1 MSALLR
7 PAIPRAAW
15 GNALVFALLA
25 ALAAALFAWQPGTWW
40 PGAPRPSRWLWAGA
54 SLAAYAGFT
63 GWILWRTRRTPA
75 APASAIGTDT
85 VLVAYASQTG
95 FALQLAQRTAQSLEQ
110 AGTPV
115 HLLDLAELDGAR
127 LARYRRALFV
137 VSTTGEGDPP
147 EPALGFVRD
156 VLARPAALAD
166 LQYAV
171 LALGDATYAQF
182 CAFGRQLD
190 AWLRTH
196 GAQPLFDRV
205 EVDNADQAALR
216 HWQHHLSLV
225 TGDADLRDWSA
236 PRYQAW
242 TLAERALRNP
252 GSVGGPVYHLALT
265 PPEAMPDWQAGDLV
279 EIGPRHAPATVAA
292 WLQAHGVD
300 GGAKVRVDDQDTA
313 LADVLASRQL
323 PDSVQAGTGPQ
334 ALIAALAPLPHR
346 EYSIASLPADGALH
360 LLLRRMQRPD
370 GSPGL
375 ASGWLCDHA
384 PIGAPI
390 ALRLRANPNFHP
402 PAADVPLI
410 LIGNGTG
417 IAGLR
422 ALLKARIAR
431 GARRNWLLFGE
442 RQRDHDLH
450 YREDLVVW
458 QDDGWLERMDLAFS
472 RDPGGHHYVQDALR
486 AAGEPLQAWMRD
498 GAALYVCGSLDG
510 MAPGVDAVLREVL
523 GDETVESLR
532 LQGRYRRDVY

>member
-1 MSALLR
+1 MSASMR
-7 PAIPRAAW
+7 SSTPRAAL
-15 GNALVFALLA
+15 GNTLALALLA
-25 ALAAALFAWQPGTWW
+25 ALAAVLFAWQPGTWW
-40 PGAPRPSRWLWAGA
+40 PGPPRPSRWIWAGA
-54 SLAAYAGFT
+54 ALVAYVGFT
-63 GWILWRTRRTPA
+63 GWILWRTRRLP
-75 APASAIGTDT
+75 PASASAIEADT
-85 VLVAYASQTG
+85 VLVAHASQTG
-95 FALQLAQRTAQSLEQ
+95 FALQLAQRTAQSLER
-110 AGTPV
+110 AGTPA
-115 HLLDLAELDGAR
+115 HLLDLAALDGAR
-127 LARYRRALFV
+127 LAHYRRALFV

-156 VLARPAALAD
+156 VLARPAALDD
-166 LQYAV
+166 LRYAV
-171 LALGDATYAQF
+171 LALGDATYARF

-196 GAQPLFDRV
+196 GARPLFDRV
-205 EVDNADQAALR
+205 EVDNADEAALR
-216 HWQHHLSLV
+216 HWQHHLSLL
-225 TGDADLRDWSA
+225 TGNADLGDWSV

-265 PPEAMPDWQAGDLV
+265 PPQTLPEWQAGDLV
-279 EIGPRHAPATVAA
+279 EVGPRHAAATVAA
-292 WLQAHGVD
+292 WLQAHGLDADAV
-300 GGAKVRVDDQDTA
+300 VRVEDQDVS
-313 LADVLASRQL
+313 LARALASRQL
-323 PDSVQAGTGPQ
+323 PDSVEAGAGPQ
-334 ALIAALAPLPHR
+334 ALIDALAPLPHR
-346 EYSIASLPADGALH
+346 EYSIASLPSDGALH
-360 LLLRRMQRPD
+360 LLLRRMHRPD

-384 PIGAPI
+384 PVGAPI

-422 ALLKARIAR
+422 ALLKARIAQ

-442 RQRDHDLH
+442 RQRAHDLH
-450 YREDLVVW
+450 YREDLAAW
-458 QDDGWLERMDLAFS
+458 QDAGWLERVDLAFS

-498 GAALYVCGSLDG
+498 GAALYVCGSLEG

-523 GDETVESLR
+523 GDASVESLR